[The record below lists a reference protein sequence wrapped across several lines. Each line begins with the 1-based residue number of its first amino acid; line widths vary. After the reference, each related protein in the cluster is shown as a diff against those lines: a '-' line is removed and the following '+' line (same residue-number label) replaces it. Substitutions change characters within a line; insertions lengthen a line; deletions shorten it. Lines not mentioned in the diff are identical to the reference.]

1 VQDFEVSNLQTCGGI
16 VMRHLKL
23 AVQGA
28 MLGAIFGT
36 MMIAGPV
43 PAAEPVD
50 RFPSKPIRIMG
61 QGAGSTADYLSRY
74 IGQRL
79 TERWGQAVVI
89 DNRAGAGGTL
99 SAEVVA
105 KAAPDGYS
113 LVMGHAGPMVSAVS
127 LYKNLPYDP
136 LKDFSPITKTASGV
150 VVLVVHPSV
159 PVKNV
164 PELVALSKQRSISY
178 ASAGNGTISHLA
190 GELFKQVA
198 GADVQHIPYKS
209 AGFALTSILSGET
222 QISFLSPVT
231 AYAQLKSGKVRA
243 LAVSSKDRFVGAP
256 DIPSA
261 TEAGIPGM
269 EAQLWFGLF
278 TTAKVPKPIV
288 AKLHKEITGILSSE
302 EVKAALLQRG
312 AVASPTTPEELHAY
326 VKSELAKWTPI
337 IRASGIKAD

>member
-1 VQDFEVSNLQTCGGI
+1 
-16 VMRHLKL
+16 MKRLKL
-23 AVQGA
+23 GMCGILCGA
-28 MLGAIFGT
+28 ALAALPAF
-36 MMIAGPV
+36 
-43 PAAEPVD
+43 AAEPAD
-50 RFPSKPIRIMG
+50 KYPSKPIRIMG

-79 TERWGQAVVI
+79 SERWGQPVVV

-105 KAAPDGYS
+105 KATPDGYS

-136 LKDFSPITKTASGV
+136 LKDFAPITKTSSGV

-159 PVKNV
+159 NVKSV
-164 PELVALSKQRSISY
+164 QELVALSKQRNLGY

-198 GADVQHIPYKS
+198 KANLQHVPYKS

-222 QISFLSPVT
+222 QVSFLSPVT

-243 LAVSSKDRFVGAP
+243 FAVSSKERFVGTP

-269 EAQLWFGLF
+269 EAELWFGLF
-278 TTAKVPKPIV
+278 TTAKVPKPILS
-288 AKLHKEITGILSSE
+288 KLHKEITGILALD

-326 VKSELAKWTPI
+326 VKNELAKWTPI

>member
-1 VQDFEVSNLQTCGGI
+1 MKS
-16 VMRHLKL
+16 LKFGL
-23 AVQGA
+23 TGLV
-28 MLGAIFGT
+28 FGT
-36 MMIAGPV
+36 ALVTLPAV
-43 PAAEPVD
+43 AAESAD
-50 RFPSKPIRIMG
+50 KFPSKPIRIMG

-74 IGQRL
+74 IGQKL
-79 TERWGQAVVI
+79 TERWGQPVVV

-99 SAEVVA
+99 AAEVVA

-113 LVMGHAGPMVSAVS
+113 LIMGHAGPMVSAVS

-136 LKDFSPITKTASGV
+136 LKDFSPITKTATGV
-150 VVLVVHPSV
+150 TVLVVHPSV
-159 PVKNV
+159 PAKNAQ
-164 PELVALSKQRSISY
+164 ELVALAKQRNLSY
-178 ASAGNGTISHLA
+178 ASAGNGTISHLT

-198 GADVQHIPYKS
+198 KANVQHVPYKS

-243 LAVSSKDRFVGAP
+243 IAVSSKERFIGAP

-261 TEAGIPGM
+261 TEAGLDGM

-288 AKLHKEITGILSSE
+288 AKLHKEITGILGSE

-312 AVASPTTPEELHAY
+312 AIAAPTTPEELQAY

-337 IRASGIKAD
+337 IKAAGIKAD

>member
-1 VQDFEVSNLQTCGGI
+1 MNHRKKGLQCI
-16 VMRHLKL
+16 VFGAAL
-23 AVQGA
+23 AALTAV
-28 MLGAIFGT
+28 
-36 MMIAGPV
+36 
-43 PAAEPVD
+43 AAEPAD

-79 TERWGQAVVI
+79 TERWGQPVVV

-105 KAAPDGYS
+105 KATPDGYS

-150 VVLVVHPSV
+150 TVLVLHPSV
-159 PVKNV
+159 PAKNV
-164 PELVALSKQRSISY
+164 PELVALAKQKPLSY
-178 ASAGNGTISHLA
+178 ASAGNGTVSHLT

-198 GADVQHIPYKS
+198 KVNVQHVPYKS

-243 LAVSSKDRFVGAP
+243 LAVSGKERFPGAP

-261 TEAGIPGM
+261 TEAGLAGM
-269 EAQLWFGLF
+269 EAELWFGLF

-288 AKLHKEITGILSSE
+288 AKLHKEITGILNSE
-302 EVKAALLQRG
+302 EVKASLLQRG
-312 AVASPTTPEELHAY
+312 AIASPSTPEELQAY

-337 IRASGIKAD
+337 IKASGIKAD

>member
-1 VQDFEVSNLQTCGGI
+1 MRKLSVYFQGI
-16 VMRHLKL
+16 VVSVSL
-23 AVQGA
+23 AA
-28 MLGAIFGT
+28 
-36 MMIAGPV
+36 V
-43 PAAEPVD
+43 PAMAAESAD
-50 RFPSKPIRIMG
+50 TFPSKPIRIMG

-79 TERWGQAVVI
+79 TERWNQPVVV

-136 LKDFSPITKTASGV
+136 LKDFAPITKTATGV
-150 VVLVVHPSV
+150 TVLVVHPSV
-159 PVKNV
+159 PAKNV
-164 PELVALSKQRSISY
+164 QELIALARQKDLSY
-178 ASAGNGTISHLA
+178 ASAGNGTISHLT

-198 GADVQHIPYKS
+198 KVKVQHIPYKS

-222 QISFLSPVT
+222 QVSFLSPIT
-231 AYAQLKSGKVRA
+231 AFAQLKSGKVRA

-269 EAQLWFGLF
+269 VAELWFGLF
-278 TTAKVPKPIV
+278 TTAKTPKPII
-288 AKLHKEITGILSSE
+288 AKLHQEITSILSAP
-302 EVKAALLQRG
+302 EVKEAILQRG
-312 AVASPTTPEELHAY
+312 AVVAPTTPEELHAY
-326 VKSELAKWTPI
+326 VKSELVKWTPI
-337 IRASGIKAD
+337 IKAAGIKAD

>member
-1 VQDFEVSNLQTCGGI
+1 MKHVTLG
-16 VMRHLKL
+16 
-23 AVQGA
+23 VQG
-28 MLGAIFGT
+28 MVLGAAL
-36 MMIAGPV
+36 IAGPAI
-43 PAAEPVD
+43 AAESAD
-50 RFPSKPIRIMG
+50 KFPSKPIRVMG

-74 IGQRL
+74 IGQKL
-79 TERWGQAVVI
+79 TERWGQAVVV

-99 SAEVVA
+99 AAEVVA
-105 KAAPDGYS
+105 KAASDGYS
-113 LVMGHAGPMVSAVS
+113 LIMGHAGPMVSAVS
-127 LYKNLPYDP
+127 LYKNLGYDP
-136 LKDFSPITKTASGV
+136 LKDFAPITKTATGV
-150 VVLVVHPSV
+150 TVLVVHPSV
-159 PVKNV
+159 PAKNV
-164 PELVALSKQRSISY
+164 PELVALSKQRNFSY
-178 ASAGNGTISHLA
+178 ASAGNGTISHLT

-198 GADVQHIPYKS
+198 GANVQHIPYKS

-269 EAQLWFGLF
+269 VAELWFGLF
-278 TTAKVPKPIV
+278 TTAKTPKPIV
-288 AKLHKEITGILSSE
+288 AKLHKEITGILGSE

-312 AVASPTTPEELHAY
+312 AIAAPTTPEELHAF

-337 IRASGIKAD
+337 IKAAGIKAD

>member
-1 VQDFEVSNLQTCGGI
+1 MQK
-16 VMRHLKL
+16 LKL
-23 AVQGA
+23 AVR
-28 MLGAIFGT
+28 GAIFGAAL
-36 MMIAGPV
+36 IAGPAL
-43 PAAEPVD
+43 AAESAD
-50 RFPSKPIRIMG
+50 KFPSKPIRIMG
-61 QGAGSTADYLSRY
+61 QGSGSTADYLSRY

-79 TERWGQAVVI
+79 TEVWKQSVVV

-105 KAAPDGYS
+105 KTTPDGYS

-136 LKDFSPITKTASGV
+136 LKDFAPITKTATGV
-150 VVLVVHPSV
+150 TVLVVHPSV
-159 PVKNV
+159 PAKNV
-164 PELVALSKQRSISY
+164 PELVALSKQRGLSY
-178 ASAGNGTISHLA
+178 ASAGNGTISHLT

-198 GADVQHIPYKS
+198 KADVQHIPYKS

-222 QISFLSPVT
+222 QLSFLSPVT

-243 LAVSSKDRFVGAP
+243 LAVSSAERFAGAP

-269 EAQLWFGLF
+269 VAELWFGLF
-278 TTAKVPKPIV
+278 TTAKTPKPIV
-288 AKLHKEITGILSSE
+288 MKLHKEITGILATE
-302 EVKAALLQRG
+302 EVKAQLLQRG
-312 AVASPTTPEELHAY
+312 AIAAPTTPEELHAF

-337 IRASGIKAD
+337 IKAAGIKAD